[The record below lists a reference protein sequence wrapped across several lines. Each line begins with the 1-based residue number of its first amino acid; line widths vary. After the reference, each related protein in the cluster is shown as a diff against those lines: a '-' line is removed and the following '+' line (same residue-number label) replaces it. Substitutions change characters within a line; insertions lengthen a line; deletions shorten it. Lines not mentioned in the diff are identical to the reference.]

1 MLQGHGHFAGAP
13 PLSPRSLNLQL
24 GLLACALV
32 LSCGGIAPAQRRTA
46 QPNFADFRPQRIFES
61 FLDGPEVSEAELAKI
76 KISTKEEQQIGE
88 QQIEGLKQQLLTRKL
103 KLQTRGREVA
113 YLSTLVERLQPH
125 MREHKRY
132 AKIRILY
139 VDDDQPQAYAFCDGH
154 LLISAGLLE
163 AAKTEAALV
172 CVLGHELSHL
182 DRGHLLRRA
191 KQWKLLQERFKDTS
205 DFSPARLM
213 ASFDAMHAVFRRP
226 FGPAEELEADTDGLT
241 WAYQLG
247 YDPRA
252 VAGIYDAVERPGH
265 NLTPAFL
272 QSHPPSAERRENLQ
286 DTYKALQQAQPQED
300 LYLGREN
307 LQRRTAWD
315 SPRK

>member
-1 MLQGHGHFAGAP
+1 VSQ
-13 PLSPRSLNLQL
+13 RSRYL
-24 GLLACALV
+24 GCVLAACAVV
-32 LSCGGIAPAQRRTA
+32 LWFASVASAQRRAA
-46 QPNFADFRPQRIFES
+46 QPNAADFRPEKFFES
-61 FLDGPEVSEAELAKI
+61 FLNGPANSEADLAKI
-76 KISTKEEQQIGE
+76 KISAKEEQQIGE
-88 QQIEGLKQQLLTRKL
+88 QQIEALKQQLLTRKL

-113 YLSTLVERLQPH
+113 YLATLVERLQPQMH
-125 MREHKRY
+125 EHKRY
-132 AKIRILY
+132 PKIRILY
-139 VDDDQPQAYAFCDGH
+139 VEDEQPQAYAFCDGH
-154 LLISAGLLE
+154 LLISSGLLK
-163 AAKTEAALV
+163 AAQSEAALV

-205 DFSPARLM
+205 NFSPARLT
-213 ASFDAMHAVFRRP
+213 ASFDAMQAIFRRP
-226 FGPAEELEADTDGLT
+226 FGPAEELEADTDGMT
-241 WAYQLG
+241 WAYELG

-252 VAGIYDAVERPGH
+252 VAGIYDAVEQPGQKF
-265 NLTPAFL
+265 LPAFL

-286 DTYKALQQAQPQED
+286 ATYKALQEARPQEE

>member
-1 MLQGHGHFAGAP
+1 MSQRLRYLP
-13 PLSPRSLNLQL
+13 C
-24 GLLACALV
+24 GLVACVVVVSFSA
-32 LSCGGIAPAQRRTA
+32 IASAQRRSA
-46 QPNFADFRPQRIFES
+46 QPNFADFRPEQFLES
-61 FLDGPEVSEAELAKI
+61 FLNGPEVSDADLAKI
-76 KISTKEEQQIGE
+76 KISAKEERLFGE

-125 MREHKRY
+125 MRERERY
-132 AKIRILY
+132 AKIRVLY
-139 VDDDQPQAYAFCDGH
+139 VDDEQPQAYSFCDGH
-154 LLISAGLLE
+154 LLISSGLLD
-163 AAKTEAALV
+163 AAKSEAALV

-191 KQWKLLQERFKDTS
+191 KQWKLLQERWKDTS
-205 DFSPARLM
+205 EFSPARML
-213 ASFDAMHAVFRRP
+213 ASFDAMHAIFRRP
-226 FGPAEELEADTDGLT
+226 FGPAEELEADTDGMT
-241 WAYQLG
+241 WAYELG

-252 VAGIYDAVERPGH
+252 VAGIYDAVEQPGQKF
-265 NLTPAFL
+265 LPAFL

-286 DTYKALQQAQPQED
+286 ETYKALQKACPDDE

>member
-1 MLQGHGHFAGAP
+1 MSQRYRCLQC
-13 PLSPRSLNLQL
+13 
-24 GLLACALV
+24 GLVACAMV
-32 LSCGGIAPAQRRTA
+32 LSCGGIAPAQRRAA
-46 QPNFADFRPQRIFES
+46 QPNIADFRPEQFFES
-61 FLDGPEVSEAELAKI
+61 FLNGPEVSEAELAKI
-76 KISTKEEQQIGE
+76 KISAKEEQQIGA

-113 YLSTLVERLQPH
+113 YLSTLVERLQPQ

-139 VDDDQPQAYAFCDGH
+139 VDDEQPQAYAFCDGQ
-154 LLISAGLLE
+154 LLISAGLLD

-191 KQWKLLQERFKDTS
+191 KQWKQLQDRRKDSS
-205 DFSPARLM
+205 DFSPARML

-226 FGPAEELEADTDGLT
+226 FGPAEELEADTDGMT
-241 WAYQLG
+241 WAYALG

-252 VAGIYDAVERPGH
+252 VAGIYDAVEQPGQKF
-265 NLTPAFL
+265 LPAFL

-286 DTYKALQQAQPQED
+286 DTFKALQKARPVED

-315 SPRK
+315 SAGK